1 MAGAVARRPRMG
13 WTSRPP
19 EVGVVGGGALGVALG
34 RAAVF
39 TMRPGEGG
47 GKRTGPDRG

>member
-1 MAGAVARRPRMG
+1 MV

-19 EVGVVGGGALGVALG
+19 EVGVVGDVAFGMALG
-34 RAAVF
+34 RAAVL

-47 GKRTGPDRG
+47 GKRTGPDGG